1 MTQSPRGLAATVL
14 VGELGGQTSPA
25 HVCTVCADIV
35 VDAGSRTTLPLDP
48 RLEHAV
54 LILGSTVT
62 VDGTELGAGPLLYLG
77 AGRDHL
83 ATACPGGVRV
93 LLIGGE
99 PCADDFIIW
108 WNFVGRSHDEIVQ
121 ARRDWE
127 DDGTACCRHV
137 LGHGDERIP
146 RPRCRTSA

>member
-1 MTQSPRGLAATVL
+1 MTQSPRGIAATVL
-14 VGELGGQTSPA
+14 GGELGGRTSPA
-25 HVCTVCADIV
+25 RVCTVGADIV

-54 LILGSTVT
+54 LILGGTVT

-77 AGRDHL
+77 AGRHRL
-83 ATACPGGVRV
+83 ATASPGGGRV

-99 PCADDFIIW
+99 PCADDLIRW
-108 WNFVGRSHDEIVQ
+108 WNFVEHSHDEIVQ

-127 DDGTACCRHV
+127 DDGTDC
-137 LGHGDERIP
+137 
-146 RPRCRTSA
+146 

>member
-1 MTQSPRGLAATVL
+1 MTQSPRGIAATVL
-14 VGELGGQTSPA
+14 GGKLGGQTPPA
-25 HVCTVCADIV
+25 RVCTVGADIV

-54 LILGSTVT
+54 LILGGTVT

-77 AGRDHL
+77 AGRDRL
-83 ATACPGGVRV
+83 ATASPGGGRV

-99 PCADDFIIW
+99 PCADDLIRW
-108 WNFVGRSHDEIVQ
+108 WNFVEHSHDEIVQ

-127 DDGTACCRHV
+127 DDGTDC
-137 LGHGDERIP
+137 
-146 RPRCRTSA
+146 